1 VPEGT
6 CSHER
11 VIAGLVESASLT
23 EDALR
28 RSLYRVAQLEARL
41 ENHPY
46 WSERW
51 NEHFESEAQARSA
64 HAMVNA
70 ERDWPAP
77 FPEDAPQRRQR
88 KAPRTDEGF
97 FDGPNDNQLDI

>member
-1 VPEGT
+1 MSEDAQLLTYLLGT
-6 CSHER
+6 CSR
-11 VIAGLVESASLT
+11 ILT
-23 EDALR
+23 TLADMQDRMDALE
-28 RSLYRVAQLEARL
+28 SRL
-41 ENHPY
+41 DNHPY